1 MTSDP
6 HEFLALDSPPWHVSD
21 SHTSGQVK
29 VLFLAR
35 YEWDVGRMDTFIDDI
50 DDTWKRSMHLFI
62 IPVCGELLDYGW
74 ELLYVD
80 LMWRTKFNW
89 ELGMESFGME
99 RLKDLRKQRCI
110 QNL

>member
-1 MTSDP
+1 
-6 HEFLALDSPPWHVSD
+6 
-21 SHTSGQVK
+21 
-29 VLFLAR
+29 
-35 YEWDVGRMDTFIDDI
+35 MDTFIDDI
-50 DDTWKRSMHLFI
+50 DDTWKSSMHLFV
-62 IPVCGELLDYGW
+62 IPVCGELLHYGW

-99 RLKDLRKQRCI
+99 RLEDLRKQLCI

>member
-1 MTSDP
+1 M
-6 HEFLALDSPPWHVSD
+6 
-21 SHTSGQVK
+21 
-29 VLFLAR
+29 LFLGG
-35 YEWDVGRMDTFIDDI
+35 YQYWKDGYIDDI
-50 DDTWKRSMHLFI
+50 DDTRKRSMHLFI
-62 IPVCGELLDYGW
+62 ISVCELLDGW